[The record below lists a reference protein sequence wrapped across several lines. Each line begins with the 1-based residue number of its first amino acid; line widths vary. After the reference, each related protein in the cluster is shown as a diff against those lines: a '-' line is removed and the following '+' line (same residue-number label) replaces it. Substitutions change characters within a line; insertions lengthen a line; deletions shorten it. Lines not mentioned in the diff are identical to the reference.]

1 MISELRKTGNLEEY
15 RYKIN
20 EIIKHLNSEVEKGKE
35 VLVKGVEGAVETITQ
50 LELPLNTTKKV
61 GRSKKA

>member
-20 EIIKHLNSEVEKGKE
+20 EIIKHLNSEVEKGKG
-35 VLVKGVEGAVETITQ
+35 VLVKGVEEAVETITQ
-50 LELPLNTTKKV
+50 LELPLNTTKKE
-61 GRSKKA
+61 GRPKKA